1 MLLYVTCVHKHAE
14 QHKTAIQSSSQGTDM
29 AEHLVNSSE
38 PPLLLKTLVTNKTE
52 DVYSNIINILK

>member
-1 MLLYVTCVHKHAE
+1 MLLYVTCAHKSAE
-14 QHKTAIQSSSQGTDM
+14 QHKTAIQSSSQGTGM

-52 DVYSNIINILK
+52 DVFSNIINILK